1 MRRLMFYQIV
11 LVLTIA
17 MGWSSPGWSKIIA
30 SDNFESY
37 AVNSYPSSNWYN
49 MFSGVDAKISS
60 QYGVWGSQSFRLEGN
75 PSWSRVDAK
84 DLSYGNRIAYQTW
97 VYIPNATRGVIVG
110 FFKKDGNMAPSY
122 NAIHFNNSGRITI
135 HDNGFSDIDLQAY
148 SANRWY
154 HVIVSIDFNL
164 NKNDV
169 YIDGIKKY
177 SGAPRSSRSN
187 CNSFALSTNNFSGSG
202 TAVAY
207 FDNVWI
213 IDNAMVTKNY
223 HSTIS
228 SIGAFSQYP
237 YTPGRNG
244 KYAEVKLEFPGG
256 LSSPSDIV
264 LHYSH
269 WWSQAAGSATGKIYI
284 STSKQITPQTSSND
298 WETFWVG
305 NATNLGTYVGSF
317 TATNTQT
324 DATVNISS
332 YVQSN
337 PSNSYYIAINNEASA
352 DIGVYVLYIM
362 ANSGSQSGPYEP
374 NNTMSQAYGPLSKNV
389 WYTAYLETSTDIDWY
404 YVDVSGSLSG
414 ALNALPDN
422 ELPSELIAKLNESSD
437 NKENSAL
444 VANETSA
451 GEARLELSPTSTYT
465 LTVDLDVPSN
475 FDYELEV
482 YNSSGNALGSS
493 YNNAGID
500 EQVIVSVAAGRYY
513 LKVYGY
519 QGEYSTSSSY
529 RVKANWVYNTSD
541 INLTCYTG
549 ASYNYFTPTSVS
561 PGGSFTN
568 YFRVMNTGTQS
579 SGTFKVFVY
588 LSTNDVIS
596 SYDTKVGE
604 STVSSISGG
613 AYRDVVTS
621 CSVPSSMTAGDY
633 YVGMIIDPDNAVQET
648 DENDNNWHHGSTRL
662 LTVTSPTHT
671 VSTPTTPTGPSTGTV
686 GQSLSFSTGGSSCNQ
701 GHSVQYRF
709 DWGNGVYSSWGS
721 SSQSYSY
728 SSAGTYTVKAQA
740 RCSSDNS
747 VVSSWSSGKS
757 VTINPAS
764 HTVSTPNTPSGP
776 STGTVNQSL
785 SFSTGGSSCNQGHS
799 VQYRFDWGNSVYSSW
814 GSSSQSYS
822 YSSAGTYTVKA
833 QARCSSDNS
842 VVSSWSSGKS
852 VTIAPAGGDIPIT
865 PSTATMQPA
874 GAEFNVDIIVGS
886 ASKPVTN
893 LFGVSFELGYS
904 TTYLDY
910 VSYDKSSSFLGSDLL
925 EFVNPDDPNGKVAIG
940 LTRRGT
946 TTGVSGYGSVIK
958 IKFKSL
964 QTTPVNTQIS
974 FAIHNAT
981 ANDPNGNAIGLTPG
995 SLTITI
1001 TSGGITVWPGDTNN
1015 DRIVNQADVLPLG
1028 VYWNKTGPRR
1038 TCHANETQWIAHTA
1052 TPWTPEAATYA
1063 DANGDG
1069 VVNQADVLVIGLNW
1083 GKTHTMVKPFDEN
1096 EDEPSGVIAGTLIPK
1111 LTYNADRKEICLD
1124 IHAEGVSDL
1133 FGLAFEVNYP
1143 QQDLSFALAEPGD
1156 LFSQDHLF
1164 FQKDQSGLGK
1174 LGIGI
1179 SQKLGQATAA
1189 EKGLVIRITFR
1200 LSTGERSPEHI
1211 SLKIDDVQANDDQGK
1226 PIIIQAQACSNPEW
1240 SDIAAAP
1247 MNQYQLFTNYPN
1259 PFNPTTTISYALPNA
1274 AQVRIHVFDLTGR
1287 LVKTL
1292 VDSEQQPGLHSIAW
1306 DARDEAGKE
1315 VANGMYICRMIAGGE
1330 VLHQKMILAK

>member
-1 MRRLMFYQIV
+1 MDFL
-11 LVLTIA
+11 
-17 MGWSSPGWSKIIA
+17 
-30 SDNFESY
+30 
-37 AVNSYPSSNWYN
+37 
-49 MFSGVDAKISS
+49 
-60 QYGVWGSQSFRLEGN
+60 
-75 PSWSRVDAK
+75 
-84 DLSYGNRIAYQTW
+84 
-97 VYIPNATRGVIVG
+97 
-110 FFKKDGNMAPSY
+110 KKAGNMAPSY

-135 HDNGFSDIDLQAY
+135 HDDGFSDIDLQAY

-154 HVIVSIDFNL
+154 LVIVSIDFNQ
-164 NKNDV
+164 NKIDV

-187 CNSFALSTNNFSGSG
+187 CNSFALSTNNFSGTG
-202 TAVAY
+202 TAIAY

-213 IDNAMVTKNY
+213 IDNPMVTKNY

-237 YTPGRNG
+237 YTPGRDG

-256 LSSPSDIV
+256 LSNPSDVV

-298 WETFWVG
+298 WKTFWVG

-332 YVQSN
+332 YVQSH
-337 PSNSYYIAINNEASA
+337 PSNYYYIAINNEASA
-352 DIGVYVLYIM
+352 DIAVYVLYIM
-362 ANSGSQSGPYEP
+362 TNSGGSSGPYEP
-374 NNTMSQAYGPLSKNV
+374 NDVMNQAYGPLTKNQ
-389 WYTAYLETSTDIDWY
+389 WYTAYLETSTDVDWY
-404 YVDVSGSLSG
+404 YVDVSGTMSSNLSAVPVTQLPPKVLERLNEISQEKEGG
-414 ALNALPDN
+414 ALR
-422 ELPSELIAKLNESSD
+422 SKQ
-437 NKENSAL
+437 
-444 VANETSA
+444 T
-451 GEARLELSPTSTYT
+451 GEREVSTDLGPTSTYT

-475 FDYELEV
+475 LDYDVKV
-482 YNSSGNALGSS
+482 YNSSGDFLAGS
-493 YNNAGID
+493 YNDTGID
-500 EQVIVSVAAGRYY
+500 EQVIVSVASGRYY
-513 LKVYGY
+513 IKIYGY
-519 QGEYSTSSSY
+519 NGAYSSSSSY

-549 ASYNYFTPTSVS
+549 STYNYFTPTSVNQ
-561 PGGSFTN
+561 GGSFTN
-568 YFRVMNTGTQS
+568 YFRVQNTGTQS

-596 SYDTKVGE
+596 SADTKVGE

-621 CSVPSSMTAGDY
+621 CTVPSSMTPGDY
-633 YVGMIIDPDNAVQET
+633 YVGMIIDPDNVVQET
-648 DENDNNWHHGSTRL
+648 NENDNIWHHGSTRL
-662 LTVTSPTHT
+662 LTVNTSSHT
-671 VSTPTTPTGPSTGTV
+671 VSTPTTPSGPSSGTV
-686 GQSLSFSTGGSSCNQ
+686 NQSLSFSTGGSTCNQ

-747 VVSSWSSGKS
+747 VVSSWSSGKT
-757 VTINPAS
+757 VTISAS
-764 HTVSTPNTPSGP
+764 
-776 STGTVNQSL
+776 
-785 SFSTGGSSCNQGHS
+785 
-799 VQYRFDWGNSVYSSW
+799 
-814 GSSSQSYS
+814 
-822 YSSAGTYTVKA
+822 
-833 QARCSSDNS
+833 
-842 VVSSWSSGKS
+842 
-852 VTIAPAGGDIPIT
+852 GGDIPIT
-865 PSTATMQPA
+865 PSTATTQPA
-874 GAEFNVDIIVGS
+874 GAEFDVDIIVGS

-904 TTYLDY
+904 TTYIDY
-910 VSYDKSSSFLGSDLL
+910 VSFDKSGSFLGSDLL
-925 EFVNPDDPNGKVAIG
+925 EFVTPDDPNGKVAVG
-940 LTRRGT
+940 LTRKGT

-958 IKFKSL
+958 IKFRSL
-964 QTTPVNTQIS
+964 QTTPVNTQVS

-981 ANDPNGNAIGLTPG
+981 ANDPNGNPIGLTSG

-1028 VYWNKTGPRR
+1028 VHWNRTGPRR

-1052 TPWTPEAATYA
+1052 SPWTPEAATYA

-1069 VVNQADVLVIGLNW
+1069 IVNQADVLVIGLNW
-1083 GKTHTMVKPFDEN
+1083 GKTHTLAKGFDD

-1111 LTYNADRKEICLD
+1111 LTYNADRKEVYLD
-1124 IHAEGVSDL
+1124 IHAEGVADL

-1143 QQDLSFALAEPGD
+1143 QQDLAFVLAEPGD
-1156 LFSQDHLF
+1156 LFSQDHIF
-1164 FQKDQSGLGK
+1164 FQKDQPGLGK

-1189 EKGLVIRITFR
+1189 EKGLVTRITFR
-1200 LSTGERSPEHI
+1200 LSNGERSPEHI
-1211 SLKIDDVQANDDQGK
+1211 SVKLDDVHANDDQGK
-1226 PIIIQAQACSNPEW
+1226 PIIIQAQACGNPEW
-1240 SDIAAAP
+1240 TDIAAATVT
-1247 MNQYQLFTNYPN
+1247 QYQLFTNYPN
-1259 PFNPTTTISYALPNA
+1259 PFNPTTTISYALPAA

-1292 VDSEQQPGLHSIAW
+1292 VDSEQQPGMHSITW
-1306 DARDEAGKE
+1306 DAKDDAGKE
-1315 VANGMYICRMIAGGE
+1315 VANGMYICRMTAGGE